1 MISSMKTWLKRKP
14 NCLNNAGSEV
24 TYYIPNLKNC
34 RGVLSCLFLPP
45 PLGGNRIKGRGGE
58 KGMGG
63 KKGRGGEAE
72 AKREE
77 GKGKGKGRWK
87 KG

>member
-34 RGVLSCLFLPP
+34 RGGLSSLPP
-45 PLGGNRIKGRGGE
+45 PLGGNRI
-58 KGMGG
+58 
-63 KKGRGGEAE
+63 KGRGGEAE